1 MRPYPSVVVVAIMV
15 AMTLSLLVTSS
26 CGSDAG
32 EGSESTGT
40 PPDAPVLNVQFFG
53 AEDLSAENKSSLAD
67 VIESIQ
73 AGVVQVVTRNGSGS
87 GFIIDSSGL
96 VVTNEHVVEGERN
109 VNVWLTSGR
118 RYSAVV
124 LQRDATSDLALLEIT
139 AGESFEPIAVE
150 NPYAVR
156 IGDEV
161 LALGFPLGDTNG
173 NNLSVTRGIIS
184 STQTLNG
191 VALLQTDAALNPGN
205 SGGPLVNFEGEVI
218 GVNRSRIVETESG
231 RPVANIGFAVSA
243 TELETRLPALRGSLG
258 IARATATAAPT
269 PTAIPTPTS
278 TPTATPGPSPTPTL
292 TPTPAPTA
300 TSTNTPTPTPTAT
313 PTNTPTPTPTAT
325 STPTPTPTPAPFEI
339 SGVGTG
345 SRTIELRAGL
355 WVVEISGMSPPNGC
369 FEVVLVSAAG
379 DRTDISSFRCHREL
393 QHEVTTFLV
402 GDHREPG
409 KYVVLVTASG
419 RWTIEFEPP

>member
-1 MRPYPSVVVVAIMV
+1 MV

-32 EGSESTGT
+32 EVSESTST

-53 AEDLSAENKSSLAD
+53 AEDLSAESKSSLAD

-73 AGVVQVVTRNGSGS
+73 AGVVQVVTSNRSGS

-118 RYSAVV
+118 RHSAVV

-139 AGESFEPIAVE
+139 GGESFEPIAAE

-184 STQTLNG
+184 STQTLDG

-218 GVNRSRIVETESG
+218 GINRSRIVETETG
-231 RPVANIGFAVSA
+231 RPVNNVGFAVSA

-258 IARATATAAPT
+258 IAHATATPTATAAPT
-269 PTAIPTPTS
+269 PTATSTPTS

-300 TSTNTPTPTPTAT
+300 TPTNTPTATPTAT
-313 PTNTPTPTPTAT
+313 PTNTPSPTPTAT

-339 SGVGTG
+339 TGVGTG
-345 SRTIELRAGL
+345 SRTIDLLAGL
-355 WVVEISGMSPPNGC
+355 WVVEFSAMRSSGGDC
-369 FEVVLVSAAG
+369 FTVSLVSTAGHRTSLRSGDCAKEVHRVTTVFVG
-379 DRTDISSFRCHREL
+379 DRL
-393 QHEVTTFLV
+393 
-402 GDHREPG
+402 EPG
-409 KYVVLVTASG
+409 RYVVLVTASG
-419 RWTIEFEPP
+419 RWTIRFEPP